1 MLYTSSGF
9 ISFLERNMPSSD
21 KEGLEITGADKTC
34 RMLTVKKKKVGRGS
48 KIRPKTLS
56 CNKVVHNDF

>member
-9 ISFLERNMPSSD
+9 IYFLERNMPSSD

-34 RMLTVKKKKVGRGS
+34 RMLTVKKKKWGGEA
-48 KIRPKTLS
+48 K
-56 CNKVVHNDF
+56 

>member
-9 ISFLERNMPSSD
+9 TYFLERNMPSSD

-34 RMLTVKKKKVGRGS
+34 RMLTVKKKKKSGEG
-48 KIRPKTLS
+48 KQNKTKNIKL
-56 CNKVVHNDF
+56 

>member
-9 ISFLERNMPSSD
+9 IYFLERNLPSSD

-34 RMLTVKKKKVGRGS
+34 RMLTVKKKKSGEG
-48 KIRPKTLS
+48 KQNKTKNIKL
-56 CNKVVHNDF
+56 